1 LLTLD
6 GPDHAGEIHVRDLG
20 LPVEALRPARG
31 RIVGGY
37 LLASLLPRR
46 RRNSHKGTYG
56 SVGIVGGAPGMAG
69 AGLLASRAA
78 LRLGA
83 GRVYLGML
91 DADAP
96 SVDLDQPELM
106 LRQAE
111 DILAMDQLTCLVVG
125 PGLGQSPQARSAVAL
140 ALERELPLV
149 LDADALNLVGAHDAL
164 RDVCRARRAP
174 TLLTPHPAEAGRLL
188 QVATGEIQRDRVA
201 AALRLAADYGAATA
215 LKGVGSVLAFTD
227 GRWSINATG
236 NPGLAS
242 AGMGDVLSGIL
253 GALIAQGAP
262 SDSALAA
269 AVYLHGAAA
278 DALLAEHGGPIGI
291 TGTEVIEAARE
302 LLNRAIYRDPPTT

>member
-1 LLTLD
+1 
-6 GPDHAGEIHVRDLG
+6 
-20 LPVEALRPARG
+20 
-31 RIVGGY
+31 
-37 LLASLLPRR
+37 
-46 RRNSHKGTYG
+46 
-56 SVGIVGGAPGMAG
+56 
-69 AGLLASRAA
+69 
-78 LRLGA
+78 
-83 GRVYLGML
+83 
-91 DADAP
+91 
-96 SVDLDQPELM
+96 
-106 LRQAE
+106 
-111 DILAMDQLTCLVVG
+111 
-125 PGLGQSPQARSAVAL
+125 
-140 ALERELPLV
+140 LPLV

-201 AALRLAADYGAATA
+201 AALRLAADYDAAIA
-215 LKGVGSVLAFTD
+215 LKGVGTVLAFTD

-262 SDSALAA
+262 TDSALAA

-278 DALLAEHGGPIGI
+278 DVLLSQHGGPIGI

-302 LLNRAIYRDPPTT
+302 LLNRAIYRGSPET